1 MKRQITSLCVNLT
14 ASNEKEGFWCFCHWM
29 WILDS
34 HTSLKYDSSC
44 AKCKCFCIVSMYN
57 TERER
62 EKERERDILLIKLF
76 VRSPSLV
83 RFDLISF
90 GLLGH
95 TLSKRTDLCRTNVSP
110 HLVECVGPL
119 IMADGDNGA
128 KAVSQ

>member
-1 MKRQITSLCVNLT
+1 MTLLAQSASASVLYLCT
-14 ASNEKEGFWCFCHWM
+14 
-29 WILDS
+29 
-34 HTSLKYDSSC
+34 TQR
-44 AKCKCFCIVSMYN
+44 
-57 TERER
+57 ERER

-83 RFDLISF
+83 RFGLISF